1 MHFKCIMRSYLKYS
15 NWIEMLDWNNLRS
28 FLELARHG
36 KLTLTGKRLN
46 IEPTT
51 VGRHINK
58 LEKDLDVQLFNRSPK
73 GYTLND
79 EGYKL
84 LVYAESIET
93 KINSIYQS
101 ISGTDT
107 ELSGAVRMAVPE
119 GLGVGVISKHIK
131 TFKDKH
137 PSIDL
142 ELVADTRSRS
152 LSKRE
157 ADIAITLAR
166 PTSGR
171 LVAWKLSDYRL
182 ALYASHEYLQ
192 NNSKINSTK
201 DINKHPFVSYIDDLI
216 EFPQLKYMQ
225 DIFQD
230 VSIIFRSSSL
240 QAQHQAVKDGVGLA
254 LLHGFV
260 AASDQKLQV
269 ILPKEVSVT
278 REYWMVVHE
287 DMSQLARVRAV
298 STFFTDIIKKEQ
310 KRLMHI

>member
-1 MHFKCIMRSYLKYS
+1 
-15 NWIEMLDWNNLRS
+15 MLDWNNLRS
-28 FLELARHG
+28 FLELARQG

-84 LVYAESIET
+84 LAYAESIET

-107 ELSGAVRMAVPE
+107 ELSGTVRMAVPE
-119 GLGVGVISKHIK
+119 GLGVGIISKHIK
-131 TFKDKH
+131 SFKDKH
-137 PSIDL
+137 PSIEL

-182 ALYASHEYLQ
+182 ALYASHDYLQ
-192 NNSKINSTK
+192 NNNKINSIK
-201 DINKHPFVSYIDDLI
+201 DINKHSFVSYIDDLI

-225 DIFQD
+225 DIFFQD
-230 VSIIFRSSSL
+230 VNIIFRSSSL

-260 AASDQKLQV
+260 AAPDPKLQV
-269 ILPKEVSVT
+269 ILPQEISVT

-298 STFFTDIIKKEQ
+298 STFFTEVIKGEQ

>member
-1 MHFKCIMRSYLKYS
+1 
-15 NWIEMLDWNNLRS
+15 MLDWNNLRS

-36 KLTLTGKRLN
+36 KLTATGKRLN

-58 LEKDLDVQLFNRSPK
+58 LEQDLEVQLFNRSPK
-73 GYTLND
+73 GYSLND

-84 LVYAESIET
+84 LSYAESIET

-119 GLGVGVISKHIK
+119 GLGIGIISKHVK
-131 TFKDKH
+131 AFKDKH
-137 PSIDL
+137 PAIEL
-142 ELVADTRSRS
+142 ELVADTRSRR

-157 ADIAITLAR
+157 ADITITLAR
-166 PTSGR
+166 PSSGR
-171 LVAWKLSDYRL
+171 LVAWKLSNYSL
-182 ALYASHEYLQ
+182 ALYASHEYLK
-192 NNSKINSTK
+192 NKKPIESVK
-201 DINKHPFVSYIDDLI
+201 DLNKHPFISYIDDLI

-230 VSIIFRSSSL
+230 VNVVFRSISL
-240 QAQHQAVKDGVGLA
+240 QAQYQAVADGVGLA

-260 AASDQKLQV
+260 AATDPKLQV
-269 ILPKEVSVT
+269 ILPKKICIS

-287 DMSQLARVRAV
+287 DMSELARVRAV
-298 STFFTDIIKKEQ
+298 STFFTEAIKKEQ
-310 KRLMHI
+310 NTLVEI

>member
-1 MHFKCIMRSYLKYS
+1 
-15 NWIEMLDWNNLRS
+15 MLDWNNLRS
-28 FLELARHG
+28 FLELARQG

-84 LVYAESIET
+84 LAYAESIET

-107 ELSGAVRMAVPE
+107 ELSGAVRIAVPE
-119 GLGVGVISKHIK
+119 GLGVGIISKHIK
-131 TFKDKH
+131 SFKDKH
-137 PSIDL
+137 PSIEL

-182 ALYASHEYLQ
+182 ALYASHEYVQ
-192 NNSKINSTK
+192 TNNKINSIK

-230 VSIIFRSSSL
+230 VNIIFRSSSL

-260 AASDQKLQV
+260 AAPDPKLQV
-269 ILPKEVSVT
+269 ILPQEISVT

-298 STFFTDIIKKEQ
+298 SKFFTEAIKKEQ

>member
-1 MHFKCIMRSYLKYS
+1 
-15 NWIEMLDWNNLRS
+15 MLDWNNLRS
-28 FLELARHG
+28 FLELARQG

-84 LVYAESIET
+84 LAYAESIET

-119 GLGVGVISKHIK
+119 GLGVGIISKHIK
-131 TFKDKH
+131 SFKDKH
-137 PSIDL
+137 PSIEL

-182 ALYASHEYLQ
+182 ALYASHEYVQ
-192 NNSKINSTK
+192 TNNKINSIK

-230 VSIIFRSSSL
+230 VNIIFRSSSL

-260 AASDQKLQV
+260 AEPDPKLQV
-269 ILPKEVSVT
+269 ILPQEISVT

-298 STFFTDIIKKEQ
+298 STFFTEAIKKEQ
-310 KRLMHI
+310 KRLMQI